1 MADEINTELTR
12 ALGRIEGKLDMIV
25 TSQGDLSKRMDDM
38 DKRLRHVEQQAA
50 RAGAISGGIVAV
62 GTALAVEMVKRALL

>member
-1 MADEINTELTR
+1 MSENNELTR

-25 TSQGDLSKRMDDM
+25 ASQSVQNERLDAMDG
-38 DKRLRHVEQQAA
+38 RLRHVEQQAA

-62 GTALAVEMVKRALL
+62 GTAIAVELVKRAL

>member
-1 MADEINTELTR
+1 MADEHNELTR

-25 TSQGDLSKRMDDM
+25 ASQASQNERLDAMDE
-38 DKRLRHVEQQAA
+38 RLRHVEQQAA

-62 GTALAVEMVKRALL
+62 GTAIAVELVKRAL

>member
-1 MADEINTELTR
+1 MSGDNTELTR

-25 TSQGDLSKRMDDM
+25 ASQSSLNERMDNM
-38 DKRLRHVEQQAA
+38 DSRLRHVEQQAA
-50 RAGAISGGIVAV
+50 KVGAISGGIVAV

>member
-1 MADEINTELTR
+1 MADQSNELTR

-25 TSQGDLSKRMDDM
+25 SSQATQNERLDSMDE
-38 DKRLRHVEQQAA
+38 RLRHVEQQAA

>member
-1 MADEINTELTR
+1 MADQNNELTR

-25 TSQGDLSKRMDDM
+25 ASQSSLNERMDSM
-38 DKRLRHVEQQAA
+38 DSRLRHVEQQAA

-62 GTALAVEMVKRALL
+62 GTAIAVELVKRAL

>member
-1 MADEINTELTR
+1 MSGDNTELTR

-25 TSQGDLSKRMDDM
+25 DSQAKQNVRLDAMDA
-38 DKRLRHVEQQAA
+38 RLRHVEQQAA
-50 RAGAISGGIVAV
+50 KAGAISGGIVAV

>member
-1 MADEINTELTR
+1 MADQNNELTR

-25 TSQGDLSKRMDDM
+25 SSQATQNERLDSMDE
-38 DKRLRHVEQQAA
+38 RLRHVEQQAA

>member
-1 MADEINTELTR
+1 MSGDNNELTR

-25 TSQGDLSKRMDDM
+25 DSQAKQNVRLDAMDA
-38 DKRLRHVEQQAA
+38 RLRHVEQQAA
-50 RAGAISGGIVAV
+50 KAGAISGGIVAV

>member
-1 MADEINTELTR
+1 MSGENTELTR

-25 TSQGDLSKRMDDM
+25 ASQSSLNDRMDNM
-38 DKRLRHVEQQAA
+38 DSRLRHVEQQAA
-50 RAGAISGGIVAV
+50 KVGAISGGIVAV

>member
-1 MADEINTELTR
+1 MSENNNELTR

-25 TSQGDLSKRMDDM
+25 ASQATQNERLDAMDG
-38 DKRLRHVEQQAA
+38 RLRHVEQQAA

-62 GTALAVEMVKRALL
+62 GTAIAVELVKRAL

>member
-1 MADEINTELTR
+1 MSGDNTELTR

-25 TSQGDLSKRMDDM
+25 ASQSSLNERMDSM
-38 DKRLRHVEQQAA
+38 DGRLRHVEQQAA
-50 RAGAISGGIVAV
+50 KAGAISGGIVAV

>member
-1 MADEINTELTR
+1 MSENNELTR

-25 TSQGDLSKRMDDM
+25 ASQATQNERLDAMDG
-38 DKRLRHVEQQAA
+38 RLRHVEQQAA

-62 GTALAVEMVKRALL
+62 GTAIAVELVKRAL